1 KSLDRHYIGIELNAE
16 YCALARARIG
26 GAGLSSN

>member
-1 KSLDRHYIGIELNAE
+1 RHYIGIELNAE